1 MFPMVVYSY
10 NCMLS
15 YVLHTSCRFP
25 CHSRQHPSLP
35 TNWEV
40 SHATNPP
47 SLPGTSADVT
57 FSYIFLRTLC
67 TSTYCLCFTSQ
78 HQPINWPTPP
88 THSRFFLSWVDL
100 CTLHSWLN
108 IYVHL
113 FCTYNIYVDLGAWFG
128 LPPTWTSLYTSVS
141 SKKFP
146 HHQLLQPTAAF
157 LCENSGDFVF
167 FVKILAS
174 QASRY
179 KGPKKLFN
187 RIETQTFLTEEYFW
201 YVYTGMYIDM
211 HLYTPICKIHKWA

>member
-57 FSYIFLRTLC
+57 FLYIFLRTLC

-128 LPPTWTSLYTSVS
+128 LPPHLNLTVYFCKQQKIPTPPTPPAHCCFSLW
-141 SKKFP
+141 KQRWF
-146 HHQLLQPTAAF
+146 
-157 LCENSGDFVF
+157 CF
-167 FVKILAS
+167 FREDLGIPSIKIQRS
-174 QASRY
+174 
-179 KGPKKLFN
+179 
-187 RIETQTFLTEEYFW
+187 
-201 YVYTGMYIDM
+201 
-211 HLYTPICKIHKWA
+211 

>member
-1 MFPMVVYSY
+1 MHGNMHNCIVYNYIYVFPTIAALTLSLHYLY
-10 NCMLS
+10 NCMFSHCTPCVCFPWLCIHIIACFH
-15 YVLHTSCRFP
+15 VLHTSCRFP

-128 LPPTWTSLYTSVS
+128 LPLPE
-141 SKKFP
+141 P
-146 HHQLLQPTAAF
+146 HCILL
-157 LCENSGDFVF
+157 
-167 FVKILAS
+167 
-174 QASRY
+174 
-179 KGPKKLFN
+179 
-187 RIETQTFLTEEYFW
+187 
-201 YVYTGMYIDM
+201 
-211 HLYTPICKIHKWA
+211 